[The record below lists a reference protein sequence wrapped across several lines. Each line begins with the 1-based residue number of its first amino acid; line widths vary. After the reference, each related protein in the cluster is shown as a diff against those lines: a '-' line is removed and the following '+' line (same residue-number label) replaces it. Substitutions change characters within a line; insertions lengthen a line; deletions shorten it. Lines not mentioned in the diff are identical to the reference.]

1 MRFEVDA
8 LPPRVMQVEDIRP
21 SGWACAYLVSNGE
34 DAILIDPVWIILNTM
49 NQFLENVN

>member
-34 DAILIDPVWIILNTM
+34 DAILIDPVWDHIEHLSLIHI
-49 NQFLENVN
+49 